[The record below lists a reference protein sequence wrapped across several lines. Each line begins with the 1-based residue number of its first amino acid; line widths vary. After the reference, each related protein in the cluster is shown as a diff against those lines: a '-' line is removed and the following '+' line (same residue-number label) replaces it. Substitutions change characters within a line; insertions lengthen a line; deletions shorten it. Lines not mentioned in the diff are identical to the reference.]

1 MYFIHLT
8 HKDIL
13 KRKIEINAF
22 IMVCLCGNLTSDE
35 GRFPGKSRRKDQGR
49 EVTQKE
55 QQELGRGGVIGDLPK

>member
-1 MYFIHLT
+1 M
-8 HKDIL
+8 
-13 KRKIEINAF
+13 NAF